1 MYLILYQPEDNCSRI
16 STVVFFGI
24 VFITKDEVEALFLK
38 LRLAVVTPFS
48 EEAEGVDVPV
58 FILEF
63 EPELVFKLMPKVFKQ
78 V

>member
-38 LRLAVVTPFS
+38 LRLAVVTPSFLFV
-48 EEAEGVDVPV
+48 EEAIHLCYYKNLQST
-58 FILEF
+58 FW
-63 EPELVFKLMPKVFKQ
+63 
-78 V
+78 